1 MEHHLKILP
10 SHFEAV
16 SQGLK
21 LAELRKND
29 RGFEAGDILRLHEWN
44 GKYTDRHVSRLVI
57 HVADVSE
64 YLPDYVL
71 LSMCGNYKGVDD
83 D

>member
-10 SHFEAV
+10 SHFDAV
-16 SQGLK
+16 SKGLK

-29 RGFEAGDILRLHEWN
+29 RRFEAGDILQLCEWN
-44 GKYTDRHVSRLVI
+44 GVYTGRHVSRIVT

-71 LSMCGNYKGVDD
+71 LSMCGNFKGEGA
-83 D
+83 